1 MADPAAIPDVAH
13 HQEAIRLVSPH
24 EHTPR
29 NPRPADAASAAQP
42 SITQIEAKVAHELS
56 NLLNVVAA
64 CGERRASSP
73 DVAAAARLDLLA
85 LAGRVAHAIIDAR
98 RRGVSLRRWISVNQ
112 TLSHLEAAVR
122 LLLPSGV
129 DVVLGLDP
137 KAGTVHLAP
146 GELHLVI
153 LNLVL
158 DARARLGDAGRL
170 EIRSAHGAGSEGENV
185 TITVDDRPRES
196 QRRSD
201 TPENAQFGLAT
212 VRLIARDAGGEV
224 ELAKRSDGGCEVRI
238 ALPARAS
245 QAS

>member
-1 MADPAAIPDVAH
+1 
-13 HQEAIRLVSPH
+13 VSPH

-29 NPRPADAASAAQP
+29 NPRPADAPSAPQL
-42 SITQIEAKVAHELS
+42 SVTQIEAKVAHELS

-64 CGERRASSP
+64 CGERVATSP
-73 DVAAAARLDLLA
+73 DVTAAARLDLLA

-122 LLLPSGV
+122 LLLPSAV

-137 KAGTVHLAP
+137 KAGSVHLAP

-170 EIRSAHGAGSEGENV
+170 EIRSAHVAAGRDVESV
-185 TITVDDRPRES
+185 TITVDDRPREPH
-196 QRRSD
+196 RRAD

-238 ALPARAS
+238 ALPAREN